1 MKGPRDLL
9 LKFWDPLH
17 MSGTVSARKFVFD
30 MQIDYEGFLRKEIKI
45 KSNGLQRGH
54 VTYFSN
60 FATPSISRMD

>member
-1 MKGPRDLL
+1 
-9 LKFWDPLH
+9 

-54 VTYFSN
+54 VTYFLN